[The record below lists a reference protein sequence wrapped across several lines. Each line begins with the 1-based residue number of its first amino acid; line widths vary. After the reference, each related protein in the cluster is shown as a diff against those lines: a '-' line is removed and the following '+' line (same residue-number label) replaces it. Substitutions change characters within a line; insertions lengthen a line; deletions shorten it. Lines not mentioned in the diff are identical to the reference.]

1 MGECGKS
8 ASGISTRTKK
18 TINGLSLV
26 VHVFNLALGRRRQ
39 EDLCEFKDRQSY
51 IVRLCIERKQNKKLP
66 QAQESTDV
74 GGEHGKEAS
83 APSSWMELCW
93 NQWICSPGR
102 ELTEHLDRN
111 L

>member
-39 EDLCEFKDRQSY
+39 EDLCEFSASLVY
-51 IVRLCIERKQNKKLP
+51 IIISSRTVR
-66 QAQESTDV
+66 T
-74 GGEHGKEAS
+74 
-83 APSSWMELCW
+83 M
-93 NQWICSPGR
+93 
-102 ELTEHLDRN
+102 
-111 L
+111 